1 MPLILHPDARARIE
15 MLVEPNLAMN
25 PPHQQ
30 TPAAAEDVPLEND
43 TDQRAA

>member
-15 MLVEPNLAMN
+15 MLVEPNLSME

-30 TPAAAEDVPLEND
+30 ASAAAESVSLENE

>member
-15 MLVEPNLAMN
+15 MLVEPNLAME

-30 TPAAAEDVPLEND
+30 TPAAAESVPLEND

>member
-15 MLVEPNLAMN
+15 MLVEPNLAMA

-30 TPAAAEDVPLEND
+30 APAAAEDVPLEND
-43 TDQRAA
+43 TEQRAA